1 MLVPLVGGEPHVERH
16 RAVGGSGRQQRVE
29 VGRHLELGQERYDLA
44 YLGLTAQR
52 VGVLARAVH
61 EQVIVHH
68 AVDGH
73 WHTVRIRARVRWLQ
87 PRRAVV
93 GVATG
98 PGFGFEVAVTLGARL
113 ERLAQVSPGMDTRLE
128 VHHERLQPAVVKA
141 VLVLKEPPV
150 EVVLALEDLGSPR
163 DEPLVPR
170 VEAVVEIVLKQL
182 ATARGGDPAAKEN

>member
-1 MLVPLVGGEPHVERH
+1 
-16 RAVGGSGRQQRVE
+16 
-29 VGRHLELGQERYDLA
+29 
-44 YLGLTAQR
+44 
-52 VGVLARAVH
+52 
-61 EQVIVHH
+61 
-68 AVDGH
+68 
-73 WHTVRIRARVRWLQ
+73 
-87 PRRAVV
+87 
-93 GVATG
+93 
-98 PGFGFEVAVTLGARL
+98 
-113 ERLAQVSPGMDTRLE
+113 MDTRLE

>member
-1 MLVPLVGGEPHVERH
+1 M
-16 RAVGGSGRQQRVE
+16 
-29 VGRHLELGQERYDLA
+29 
-44 YLGLTAQR
+44 
-52 VGVLARAVH
+52 
-61 EQVIVHH
+61 
-68 AVDGH
+68 
-73 WHTVRIRARVRWLQ
+73 W
-87 PRRAVV
+87 PRR
-93 GVATG
+93 
-98 PGFGFEVAVTLGARL
+98 PGSGFEVAVTLGARL